1 MKSQRVGKTSGFVF
15 MLMVL
20 LASVS
25 CYGNERQE
33 EPPAVD
39 FAGFNVEA
47 NSTADR
53 DLVKVGVWLTDQGKL
68 VNAGIFYSRV
78 RDEKLQYGVDIAAGY
93 LTPVYRL
100 WPFVEM
106 GVKIGADTSV
116 TGFHVEAYPK
126 IGIAVPLSGRM
137 LMYAGYQY
145 SYSTQGRRHD
155 YSAASIGLVW
165 GVE

>member
-1 MKSQRVGKTSGFVF
+1 MQSQRVRKTSGFVF
-15 MLMVL
+15 MLMVS
-20 LASVS
+20 LASVC

-39 FAGFNVEA
+39 FAGYNVEA
-47 NSTADR
+47 NSTTER

-68 VNAGIFYSRV
+68 VNAGLFYSRQRGETV
-78 RDEKLQYGVDIAAGY
+78 QYGVDIAAGY
-93 LTPVYRL
+93 LTPVYRF

-106 GVKIGADTSV
+106 GVKIGADTSINN
-116 TGFHVEAYPK
+116 FHAEAYPK
-126 IGIAVPLSGRM
+126 IGIAVPLSNRI
-137 LMYAGYQY
+137 LIYVDYLY

-155 YSAASIGLVW
+155 YSAASIGFVW